1 MSVPSGD
8 NSVWHVFDRSVVCS
22 RFLLA
27 GLGTGCLLVFNIDF
41 NKWHHEFQEKYWRH
55 SMVQESNT
63 PGDTAGCPTSCSY
76 LWKYCNA
83 RLVWRFILCNVESSI
98 FEFEVMESV
107 FIIRDFVDV
116 NYVEV
121 WVLYSVGRESVI
133 VRDIFISAWTTYFI
147 FSQTP
152 WKWDII
158 Y

>member
-1 MSVPSGD
+1 MIV
-8 NSVWHVFDRSVVCS
+8 
-22 RFLLA
+22 
-27 GLGTGCLLVFNIDF
+27 TENI
-41 NKWHHEFQEKYWRH
+41 
-55 SMVQESNT
+55 SNT
-63 PGDTAGCPTSCSY
+63 WVYPVEAAVYDVCLTDLLCVLGSCWQDLAQGVCWSSTLTSTSGTTSSRKSTEDIPWSRGPT
-76 LWKYCNA
+76 LRGKYCNA